1 MKKLFSLALV
11 LFAMLFAANAQY
23 LLNEGFEDPNM
34 SLPTGWT
41 VIDND
46 GDGNNWYVLN
56 NSQSSQGGF
65 NVHSGDGH
73 ITSASYSGAA
83 LTPDNWLITPQIN
96 LTSNST
102 LTFWMAG
109 QDPSWAAEYFSV
121 YVATSPTVAAFTAT
135 TPVVS
140 GTTTGTMTQYTVDLS
155 PYTGQQVYI
164 AFRHHNIS
172 DMFRINLDD
181 VQISASTTDPTIVTS
196 SHNINFGTTLL
207 GTEST
212 QQVSIATFNL
222 TSGITATTTAPFSVS
237 ADGTTYGTTAT
248 IAQTGGTLYVKYTPT
263 TVGANSDI
271 VVLSSTGATN
281 DTISV
286 TGNCLDCNNPTIPYT
301 CDFSNSSQNQCWT
314 IVDGNNDGTTFTFTP
329 SGAYASY
336 HWHST
341 NAANDWLISPA
352 FTFTG
357 TQNLTF
363 DYRTGSSYREI
374 YEVFAIGSDTV
385 RLCQP
390 DTVQSANYVTK
401 ILDVSGL
408 NGSYSIAFHC
418 ISEAGQYYLY
428 ISNFNLL
435 DNSTAIVSVDQTG
448 FNYGTVPVG
457 STLTGTFHVNTTNL
471 NEPIVISTSAPFQV
485 SVDNTTFGATATIPA
500 DTTFITSTPVYVRF
514 APTAAGT
521 FNDVA
526 VVTTTVS
533 SDTLSLTG
541 IAVECNAITTF
552 PFVETFDATSTTLPC
567 WEVVDANNDNNS
579 FGIASVGGNAA
590 VAYTYSDN
598 VADDYLISPEI
609 TVSAGLYGHI
619 DYWVYSAN
627 YPEKFSIYVIPA
639 NGTIANA
646 VNIVPTVTA
655 INTSAETQN
664 FDLSPYVNQTIR
676 IAIKAESDPDM
687 WRLYFDNFTIEEVP
701 AASMDVT
708 PASMT
713 FTASAGGTSV
723 AQTAN
728 VTAFSLTNDITVS
741 TAAPFEVSADGTTY
755 GTTATIAQASIINAP
770 IYIRYAPTTP
780 GNQTGSVTLT
790 SGSLTATINVS
801 GTAIDCSGI
810 EQLPFAEN
818 FDSALPQCWT
828 ILDEDGDGYTWV
840 SSTDPYDY
848 FVADADISGSGHN
861 GSNGFILSGSYT
873 NVTQTALTPDNWL
886 ITPPLAIPTEG
897 ATLSFFVAAQD
908 ASYANEHYG
917 VYVSTTGTSA
927 SDFTLLYEETID
939 ANGGSR
945 AQGTWKEKI
954 VNLPYGGQ
962 TIHIAIRHFNCSD
975 MFLLDIDDFNVV
987 AGMSGI
993 QEHEVNVNVYPNP
1006 ANDIVNVNASSNIS
1020 TIEVFNMMGQKVS
1033 AFDANNTTANIN
1045 VAALANGIYMM
1056 RINTEN
1062 GVVNQK
1068 FTVAR

>member
-11 LFAMLFAANAQY
+11 LFAMFFAANAQY

-135 TPVVS
+135 TAVVS
-140 GTTTGTMTQYTVDLS
+140 GTTTGTMTQYTVNLS

-207 GTEST
+207 GSEST
-212 QQVSIATFNL
+212 QQVSITAFNL

-286 TGNCLDCNNPTIPYT
+286 TGNCLDCSNLTIPYT
-301 CDFSNSSQNQCWT
+301 CNFSNETQNQCWT
-314 IVDGNNDGTTFTFTP
+314 VVDGNNDGATFTFSTTN
-329 SGAYASY
+329 SYASY
-336 HWHST
+336 NYHFT

-352 FTFTG
+352 FTFNG

-363 DYRTGSSYREI
+363 DYKTSSSYREI

-401 ILDVSGL
+401 NLDISGL

-418 ISEAGQYYLY
+418 ISEANMYHLD
-428 ISNFNLL
+428 ISNFNVL

-448 FNYGTVPVG
+448 FNYGTIPVG
-457 STLTGTFHVNTTNL
+457 NTLTGMFHVNTTNL
-471 NEPIVISTSAPFQV
+471 NEPIVISTNAPFQV

-521 FNDVA
+521 FNDVV

-533 SDTLSLTG
+533 SDTLTLLGT
-541 IAVECNAITTF
+541 AVECNAITTF
-552 PFVETFDATSTTLPC
+552 PFTEDFATTSATLTC
-567 WEVVDANNDNNS
+567 WQVVDNNNDSSTFSLSDGTAYYLYNGSNS
-579 FGIASVGGNAA
+579 
-590 VAYTYSDN
+590 
-598 VADDYLISPEI
+598 ADDYLISPEI
-609 TVSAGLYGHI
+609 TVNSALYGHI
-619 DYWVYSAN
+619 DYAAYSAS
-627 YPEKFSIYVIPA
+627 YPEKFSIYVIPE
-639 NGTIANA
+639 NGTIATA
-646 VNIVPTVTA
+646 VNVVPTVTVN
-655 INTSAETQN
+655 NTDFMTQP
-664 FDLSPYVNQTIR
+664 FDLSAYTNQTIR
-676 IAIKAESDPDM
+676 VAIKAESDANM
-687 WRLYFDNFTIEEVP
+687 WRLIFDNFTIEAMPTTDTLSVDP
-701 AASMDVT
+701 TSMSFITTVGSTSD
-708 PASMT
+708 AQ
-713 FTASAGGTSV
+713 SATVEGLMLS
-723 AQTAN
+723 
-728 VTAFSLTNDITVS
+728 NDITVT
-741 TAAPFEVSADGTTY
+741 TAAPFEVSADGTTF
-755 GTTATIAQASIINAP
+755 GTTATIPGGNIVNATL
-770 IYIRYAPTTP
+770 YVRYAPTTP
-780 GNQTGSVTLT
+780 GTQTGTATLT
-790 SGSLTATINVS
+790 SGSRTVTINLSGEGVDCSTGIASLPYTHDFNDAVIPPFCWGYGTASNFLRLNVDEEAGDFGIAIGQPDYLMTPEIHSTTNMNISFDYSTYGGAQASSSFRVGYSSNDNISNFTWLETVTVAEDITGFNRYSANIPS
-801 GTAIDCSGI
+801 GTKYIAIQATEIGSFTYFIYQYPNYVLLDNI
-810 EQLPFAEN
+810 AIAE
-818 FDSALPQCWT
+818 
-828 ILDEDGDGYTWV
+828 GDG
-840 SSTDPYDY
+840 
-848 FVADADISGSGHN
+848 
-861 GSNGFILSGSYT
+861 
-873 NVTQTALTPDNWL
+873 
-886 ITPPLAIPTEG
+886 
-897 ATLSFFVAAQD
+897 
-908 ASYANEHYG
+908 
-917 VYVSTTGTSA
+917 
-927 SDFTLLYEETID
+927 
-939 ANGGSR
+939 
-945 AQGTWKEKI
+945 
-954 VNLPYGGQ
+954 
-962 TIHIAIRHFNCSD
+962 
-975 MFLLDIDDFNVV
+975 IDDITNTV
-987 AGMSGI
+987 SI
-993 QEHEVNVNVYPNP
+993 YPNP
-1006 ANDIVNVNASSNIS
+1006 ANNSVNVNATSNINMV
-1020 TIEVFNMMGQKVS
+1020 EVFNMMGQRV
-1033 AFDANNTTANIN
+1033 AVINANDTNVQINTTALN
-1045 VAALANGIYMM
+1045 NGMYMM
-1056 RINTEN
+1056 RITTEN
-1062 GVVNQK
+1062 GVSNQK
-1068 FTVAR
+1068 LMIAR

>member
-1 MKKLFSLALV
+1 
-11 LFAMLFAANAQY
+11 
-23 LLNEGFEDPNM
+23 
-34 SLPTGWT
+34 
-41 VIDND
+41 
-46 GDGNNWYVLN
+46 
-56 NSQSSQGGF
+56 
-65 NVHSGDGH
+65 
-73 ITSASYSGAA
+73 
-83 LTPDNWLITPQIN
+83 
-96 LTSNST
+96 
-102 LTFWMAG
+102 
-109 QDPSWAAEYFSV
+109 
-121 YVATSPTVAAFTAT
+121 
-135 TPVVS
+135 
-140 GTTTGTMTQYTVDLS
+140 
-155 PYTGQQVYI
+155 
-164 AFRHHNIS
+164 
-172 DMFRINLDD
+172 MFRINLDD

-352 FTFTG
+352 FT
-357 TQNLTF
+357 
-363 DYRTGSSYREI
+363 
-374 YEVFAIGSDTV
+374 
-385 RLCQP
+385 
-390 DTVQSANYVTK
+390 
-401 ILDVSGL
+401 
-408 NGSYSIAFHC
+408 
-418 ISEAGQYYLY
+418 
-428 ISNFNLL
+428 
-435 DNSTAIVSVDQTG
+435 

-828 ILDEDGDGYTWV
+828 ILDEDGDGYTWA

-848 FVADADISGSGHN
+848 FVADADLSGSGHN